1 MHTQQFQ
8 APVVPAQA
16 PAPYTPYQTGGG
28 IDLNSIVNLMLVMVI
43 MVMMMGMMKEATAKA

>member
-1 MHTQQFQ
+1 MHTQQSQ

-28 IDLNSIVNLMLVMVI
+28 IDLNSIVNLMLVMVV
-43 MVMMMGMMKEATAKA
+43 MVMMMGFAKEARKV